1 MLSLDQFKAV
11 VNSTGKLVRSVALAG
26 ATALAMASGAQA
38 QDPDFVSAAASEF
51 PTPDPNIPDIRPG
64 DTVRIQYQFLDTG
77 FALDF
82 ADGEF
87 SVFLDAA
94 IPLAAAQAGTLSTG
108 ACDLD
113 SEAVASGSGTIGFS
127 GLSQAGAGFIYCT
140 VLFDFTVPASTP
152 AGTYSVS
159 ASSLTGIADPD
170 GAATPFTLVIPDVDV
185 VVVTDTAAPNVSIT
199 GPDGPVSAAFNI
211 NVGFIDSTTLN
222 GEAVNGFDVSDLTVT
237 NATVALTGGGGGDG
251 GGAVFSANVEVT
263 PTGGTPITVELP
275 AATVTDLAGNDNNAS
290 NLFSVAYDASPPVPL
305 KDQIDFTA
313 EFIDD
318 PIAPDAAATL
328 RFTLANN
335 SAEDL
340 SNGVFSQNLTA
351 AMSGASSTSG
361 ALNDMCGTGSS
372 LSGTTFLIA
381 VGLNL
386 AAGDSCSF
394 DVVIDTPSSA
404 PAGVT
409 NFATSALSL
418 TLATSGGVV
427 DDAVAPGLEI
437 AGAEGTGTIDFSK
450 AFTND
455 PAEPG
460 DNVTLEFTISAAGS
474 FTTTGLAFTD
484 DLDAVLSGLASTSGT
499 QTDVCGVGSSLS
511 GTSTLTLTGG
521 NLGQDESCTFSVTVA
536 VPGGA
541 TVGDYVNT
549 TSNLSATRSDVGAVT
564 ISGATDTLSIQVPA
578 PTSRIEGPSGPL
590 SVASNFN
597 VDLLFS
603 EDVTGVDAGDF
614 TLTGVTLA
622 GITPVSAA
630 EYTVALTPTGV
641 GTAEVQYNAA
651 GAQNGSGADNTASNN
666 FTVAIAVAAPE
677 ATTLGLGVEIA
688 NGDATPGATD
698 GTFIGTADVASGTAS
713 RTFTIRNDGTTDLT
727 VGTVTLT
734 TGTDFS
740 ITSQPS
746 SPVAAGNSTTFE
758 VTFDPTAIGSRSDTL
773 SFATNDADENPYT
786 FGISG
791 SGVTGPEINV
801 VDSTATL
808 SILNGDA
815 TPASAD
821 GTDFG
826 SVNISGATPTA
837 TFIIQNTGSSDLTL
851 GANAVTISG
860 STDFTVTSQPASTIA
875 AAGTSSFVVTFD
887 PSAVGPINAS
897 VSIANNDTDENPYI
911 FGLTGSGFDNEAPS
925 GFTVAF
931 DATGYG
937 PSNYTN
943 ASFTLSDPERLTDY
957 AYSISSSGG
966 GTPVTG
972 TGTLPAPA
980 SPGELNEFDFTGL
993 DLSGLSEGTLTV
1005 SLTLTDP
1012 SGNTSSPATDTA
1024 PLDLTQPSVAITNGS
1039 VDPVSGAFTATFTF
1053 SESVTGF
1060 VVGDI
1065 TAGNAALS
1073 GFSGSGDTYTATVTP
1088 SADGAVTLDVA
1099 AGVAADQVGNT
1110 NTAATQFSVTNDET
1124 APTVIISST
1133 SSDPVS
1139 GAFTATFTFSE
1150 SVTGFVV
1157 GDITLGNAVASGF
1170 SGSGDT
1176 YSATIT
1182 PSADGA
1188 VTVDVAAAVAQ
1199 DAAGNDNT
1207 AATQFTRT
1215 NDETA
1220 PDVSIATGSSDPVSG
1235 AFTIT
1240 VTFTESVT
1248 GFVVGDLTVGNG
1260 AASGFSGSGDTY
1272 TATITPSGDGQ
1283 VSVDINA
1290 GVATDA
1296 AGNGNTAATQFA
1308 ITNDETPPSVA
1319 ITTGSSDPVSGAFTA
1334 TFTFSES
1341 VTGFVVG
1348 DITLGNAAA
1357 SGFSG
1362 SGDTYTATITPAADG
1377 AVTVDVAA
1385 GVANDGAGNGN
1396 TAATQFTIT
1405 NDETPPTVTV
1415 SSTATGPTNSAFT
1428 VDIVFSES
1436 VADFVVGDI
1445 TASAE
1450 LTLSGFSGSGTTYSV
1465 TATPIADGAATVD
1478 VNAGAASDAAGN
1490 GNTAATQFTID
1501 VDVTAPTGFTVGFT
1515 GLDTPSFNAVTAPNG
1530 FFDFTGA
1537 ETGTTYNYSFTSDSG
1552 GSPVTGSGTV
1562 TSAGQN
1568 ISPIDLSGLPD
1579 GTLTLSVT
1587 LTDAAGNVSTAQT
1600 ATAALDQDGPSVAI
1614 TGPTAT
1620 QIGAFTIDV
1629 VFSEAVTGFEVSDL
1643 TVGNGAASGFTGSG
1657 TTYQATITPAADG
1670 NVTVDIAL
1678 GAGQDA
1684 VSNPS
1689 EAATQFSV
1697 AADITPPTVAFT
1709 GPTAIQSGP
1718 FTLTIDFSEDVTGF
1732 AAIDVDVING
1742 VLSAF
1747 SGSGDSWTAE
1757 VTPTAEGTLTV
1768 DIPAGRLTDIAG
1780 NSNTAASQFSVDTD
1794 LTPPDVIIASVATGV
1809 QTGPFDVSFTFS
1821 EAVTGFE
1828 LADITVGNGAA
1839 SAFTGS
1845 GTTYGAT
1852 ITPAADGAVT
1862 VDVAADVA
1870 TDGPGNGNTAATQ
1883 FSLDADVS
1891 APTVVSVVAS
1901 DALLGVADVGT
1912 PFTLAVTFSEAMD
1925 PTTVPA
1931 IDFGSDDLSGT
1942 LTFTSGAFSSGD
1954 TVYTATYAVADN
1966 GDNIT
1971 DIDVTVTGGAD
1982 ANGNAQTDG
1991 TETDI
1996 FSVDMRRGTVTIATS
2011 ITGAADGTFDYTGD
2025 LGDFSITTVA
2035 QAGSSIFS
2043 DLAEGSYAVVLDDFG
2058 DFTLDAIMCT
2068 GGSTTVDTGTG
2079 TANITLSPADSVTC
2093 DFEFTADPKIDET
2106 AIPDVEI
2113 TFASLTDDPTT
2124 ESTTFSLDNTGGA
2137 AFFFTAATDQ
2147 PWLTIDPTSGSIPAS
2162 GSLEF
2167 TVSFTAAVLDLAPG
2181 TYSANITITEVVPSG
2196 QEGGLAKAN
2205 TLDTIVIPVTI
2216 TLEPREGS
2224 LTIVATTA
2232 PSIAGEGSFSYASD
2246 ITAVN
2251 GLTLNTSNGTA
2262 SSAGFTVL
2270 RGTYAISQAANAE
2283 WDLSAITC
2291 TGDTDGGNVV
2301 DLANGTITIDLDPE
2315 ETMVCT
2321 FANVRNEAYIQEV
2334 TLSAIRSFMA
2344 ARADQILTNS
2354 PRLAQRMRSG
2364 DEATTPNHFSAD
2376 FRDGR
2381 FQANFSTS
2389 LNAIRAANE
2398 KSMPQSDVL
2407 AANNQGGVGSTDIWF
2422 QATYSSVD
2430 DNRAGLDAESDFGIY
2445 YLGADMMV
2453 SEDVMIG
2460 ALIQW
2465 DTAETVT
2472 GALRSRV
2479 EGDGWMAG
2487 PYMVARLSEN
2497 LYFDARGAY
2506 GQSENQVNPIGTYWD
2521 DFETDRWLLEAN
2533 LTGDYFSGG
2542 WRISPEIGLAYF
2554 TEEQSAYTDSLGF
2567 TIPSQDITIGRLNF
2581 GPEFAY
2587 RMDNPNGG
2595 YFEPYVR
2602 VNGVWDYD
2610 DADVYNSNGVLTS
2623 LGDFRADARLGFNA
2637 ELSNGGILSGE
2648 VSVQGLGESDLEANS
2663 AMVRVR
2669 LPLSMQ

>member
-11 VNSTGKLVRSVALAG
+11 VNSTGKVMRSFALAG
-26 ATALAMASGAQA
+26 AGAMAMASGAQA
-38 QDPDFVSAAASEF
+38 QAPTIVSGSAAEF
-51 PTPDPNIPDIRPG
+51 PTPSPFVADIRPG
-64 DTVRIQYQFLDTG
+64 ETVRMSYQILSTS
-77 FALDF
+77 AMDF
-82 ADGEF
+82 SNGEF
-87 SVFLDAA
+87 TVFLDSA
-94 IPLAAAQAGTLSTG
+94 IPLAAVQAGTLSVG
-108 ACDLD
+108 CDED
-113 SEAVASGSGTIGFS
+113 GVAAGTGSGTLGFT
-127 GLSQAGAGFIYCT
+127 GLGADLGAFQSCFIS
-140 VLFDFTVPASTP
+140 FNFQVPLSTS
-152 AGTYSVS
+152 AGTYSITHS
-159 ASSLTGIADPD
+159 DLTGIADPD
-170 GAATPFTLVIPDVDV
+170 GAATPFSLAIPDVDV
-185 VVVTDTAAPNVSIT
+185 IVSADTGAPTPAIT
-199 GPDGPVSAAFNI
+199 GPGGPVSAPFNVSI
-211 NVGFIDSTTLN
+211 GFTDAVSLQP
-222 GEAVNGFDVSDLTVT
+222 EQVNGFDVSDLVAT
-237 NATVALTGGGGGDG
+237 NATVALASGAGGDG
-251 GGAVFSANVEVT
+251 GGAIFSAQVEVT
-263 PTGGTPITVELP
+263 PTGGTPITVQLP
-275 AATVTDLAGNDNNAS
+275 ATTVTDNAGNDNVVS
-290 NLFSVAYDASPPVPL
+290 NLYSVAYDASPPVDPAEQVL
-305 KDQIDFTA
+305 FTSDFIGDPVAPGGTA
-313 EFIDD
+313 
-318 PIAPDAAATL
+318 TH
-328 RFTLANN
+328 RFTINN
-335 SAEDL
+335 TSAEDL
-340 SNGVFSQNLTA
+340 TITFFTENLQASLTGLA
-351 AMSGASSTSG
+351 ASGPASSDTCGG
-361 ALNDMCGTGSS
+361 AI
-372 LSGTTFLIA
+372 SGTTFLIYTGGSVLA
-381 VGLNL
+381 GQSCVIEVPVTAPIG
-386 AAGDSCSF
+386 AAGGIYPVS
-394 DVVIDTPSSA
+394 TSS
-404 PAGVT
+404 
-409 NFATSALSL
+409 LSVS
-418 TLATSGGVV
+418 LATTGAVVV
-427 DDAVAPGLEI
+427 DPAVSNFEV
-437 AGAEGTGTIDFSK
+437 AGAEGTGTIDFTK
-450 AFTND
+450 EFTDD
-455 PAEPG
+455 PAGPG
-460 DNVTLEFTISAAGS
+460 DQVTLEFTINAAGN
-474 FTTTGLAFTD
+474 FTTTGLSFTD
-484 DLDAVLSGLASTSGT
+484 DLDAVLSGLVSSSGT
-499 QTDVCGVGSSLS
+499 QTDVCGTGSSLS
-511 GTSTLTLTGG
+511 GTSLLTLTGA
-521 NLGQDESCTFSVTVA
+521 NLGQDESCTFSVTVD

-541 TVGDYVNT
+541 TAGDYVNT
-549 TSNLSATRSDVGAVT
+549 TSTLAATRSDVGAVT
-564 ISGATDTLSIQVPA
+564 IAAATDTLDIDVPA
-578 PTSRIEGPSGPL
+578 PTSRIEGPGGPL

-597 VDLLFS
+597 VNLIFS
-603 EDVTGVDAGDF
+603 EDVTGVDASDF
-614 TLTGVTLA
+614 TLTGVALA
-622 GITPVSAA
+622 GITPTDAA
-630 EYTVALTPTGV
+630 NYTVEFTPTGV
-641 GTAEVQYNAA
+641 GTAEIQYNAA
-651 GAQNGSGADNTASNN
+651 GAQNGGGADNTASNN
-666 FTVAIAVAAPE
+666 FTVAIAAAAPE
-677 ATTLGLGVEIA
+677 ATALGLGVEIA
-688 NGDATPGATD
+688 NGDSVPGAGD
-698 GTFIGTADVASGTAS
+698 GTFIGTADVAGGTAV

-727 VGTVTLT
+727 VGAVTLV

-758 VTFDPTAIGSRSDTL
+758 VTFDPAALGSSSDTL

-791 SGVTGPEINV
+791 SGVSSPEINV
-801 VDSTATL
+801 TDAGATL
-808 SILNGDA
+808 NILSGDA

-826 SVNISGATPTA
+826 TVNIDSATA
-837 TFIIQNTGSSDLTL
+837 ASTFTIQNTGSSDLIL
-851 GANAVTISG
+851 GSDAVSITG
-860 STDFTVTSQPASTIA
+860 NGDFTVTTQPSTSVSAS
-875 AAGTSSFVVTFD
+875 SSSTFVVTFD
-887 PSAVGPINAS
+887 PSEVGTINAT
-897 VSIANNDTDENPYI
+897 VSIANNDSDENPYT
-911 FGLTGSGFDNEAPS
+911 FGITGSGLDNAAPT
-925 GFTVAF
+925 GYTVAL
-931 DATGYG
+931 DQTGYG
-937 PSNYTN
+937 PSNNTN
-943 ASFTLSDPERLTDY
+943 ASFTVSDPELLADY
-957 AYSISSSGG
+957 SYSVSSSGG

-972 TGTLPAPA
+972 SGTVPTPGAG
-980 SPGELNEFDFTGL
+980 SPNEFQITGL
-993 DLSGLSEGTLTV
+993 NLSGLSEGTVTV
-1005 SLTLTDP
+1005 SVTLTDP
-1012 SGNTSSPATDTA
+1012 SGNAGTPATDTA
-1024 PLDLTQPSVAITNGS
+1024 PLDLTQPTVAITNGS

-1073 GFSGSGDTYTATVTP
+1073 GFAGSGDTYTATVTP
-1088 SADGAVTLDVA
+1088 SSDGAVTLDVA

-1124 APTVIISST
+1124 APTVTISST

-1139 GAFTATFTFSE
+1139 GAFSATITFSE

-1157 GDITLGNAVASGF
+1157 GDITAGNASLSAF
-1170 SGSGDT
+1170 AGSGDT
-1176 YSATIT
+1176 YTVTVT
-1182 PSADGA
+1182 PAADGA
-1188 VTVDVAAAVAQ
+1188 VTLDVGAAAAQ

-1220 PDVSIATGSSDPVSG
+1220 PDVTIATGSSDPVSG
-1235 AFTIT
+1235 AFSIT
-1240 VTFTESVT
+1240 VTFSESVT
-1248 GFVVGDLTVGNG
+1248 GFVVGDMTVGNG
-1260 AASGFSGSGDTY
+1260 AASAFAGSGDTY

-1290 GVATDA
+1290 GVASDA
-1296 AGNGNTAATQFA
+1296 AGNGNTAATQFT

-1348 DITLGNAAA
+1348 DIALSNASA
-1357 SGFSG
+1357 SGFAG
-1362 SGDTYTATITPAADG
+1362 SGDTYTATITPTADG
-1377 AVTVDVAA
+1377 TVTVDVPAAVAADAA
-1385 GVANDGAGNGN
+1385 GNDN
-1396 TAATQFTIT
+1396 TAATQFTIE

-1415 SSTATGPTNSAFT
+1415 SSTATGPTNAAFT
-1428 VDIVFSES
+1428 VNIVFSEA

-1478 VNAGAASDAAGN
+1478 VLAGVASDAAGN

-1537 ETGTTYNYSFTSDSG
+1537 ETGTTYNYSFTSDAG

-1587 LTDAAGNVSTAQT
+1587 LTDAAGNVSTPQT

-1629 VFSEAVTGFEVSDL
+1629 VFSEAVTGFDVSDL

-1718 FTLTIDFSEDVTGF
+1718 FNLTIDFSEDVTGF
-1732 AAIDVDVING
+1732 AAIDVDVVNG

-1780 NSNTAASQFSVDTD
+1780 NGNTAAPQFSVDTD
-1794 LTPPDVIIASVATGV
+1794 LTPPDVIIASAATGV

-1828 LADITVGNGAA
+1828 LADITVGNGTA

-1883 FSLDADVS
+1883 FSIDADVS
-1891 APTVVSVVAS
+1891 APTVASVVAS

-1925 PTTVPA
+1925 PTSVPA

-1966 GDNIT
+1966 GDNIS

-2035 QAGSSIFS
+2035 QAGSSIFN

-2068 GGSTTVDTGTG
+2068 GGTTTVDTGTG

-2232 PSIAGEGSFSYASD
+2232 PSIAGDGSFSYASD

-2315 ETMVCT
+2315 EAMVCT

>member
-11 VNSTGKLVRSVALAG
+11 VNSTGKVMRSFALAG
-26 ATALAMASGAQA
+26 AGAMAMASGAQA
-38 QDPDFVSAAASEF
+38 QAPEFITGSASEF
-51 PTPDPNIPDIRPG
+51 PSPNPFVLDIRPG
-64 DTVRIQYQFLDTG
+64 ETVRMSYQIFSTS
-77 FALDF
+77 AMDF
-82 ADGEF
+82 SNGEF
-87 SVFLDAA
+87 TVFLDSA
-94 IPLAAAQAGTLSTG
+94 IPLAAVQAGTLSVGCDEDGVAAG
-108 ACDLD
+108 A
-113 SEAVASGSGTIGFS
+113 GSGTLGFT
-127 GLSQAGAGFIYCT
+127 GLGADLVAFQSCFIS
-140 VLFDFTVPASTP
+140 FNFQVPLSTS
-152 AGTYSVS
+152 AGTYSITHS
-159 ASSLTGIADPD
+159 DLTGIADPD
-170 GAATPFTLVIPDVDV
+170 GAATPFSLAIPDVDV
-185 VVVTDTAAPNVSIT
+185 IVSADTGAPTPTITGPGSAVSAPFNVSIGFT
-199 GPDGPVSAAFNI
+199 DAVS
-211 NVGFIDSTTLN
+211 LQP
-222 GEAVNGFDVSDLTVT
+222 EQVNGFDVSDLVVT
-237 NATVALTGGGGGDG
+237 NATVALASGAGDDGGGG
-251 GGAVFSANVEVT
+251 AIFSALVEVT
-263 PTGGTPITVELP
+263 PTGGTPITVQLP
-275 AATVTDLAGNDNNAS
+275 ATTVTDNAS
-290 NLFSVAYDASPPVPL
+290 NDNTASNLYTVGYDASPPVDPAEQVL
-305 KDQIDFTA
+305 FTSDFIGDPVAPGGTA
-313 EFIDD
+313 
-318 PIAPDAAATL
+318 TH
-328 RFTLANN
+328 RFTINN
-335 SAEDL
+335 TSAEDL
-340 SNGVFSQNLTA
+340 TITFFTENVQASLPGLA
-351 AMSGASSTSG
+351 ISGPAST
-361 ALNDMCGTGSS
+361 DTCGGTP
-372 LSGTTFLIA
+372 SGTTFLIYTGGSVLA
-381 VGLNL
+381 GQSCIIELPVTAPVG
-386 AAGDSCSF
+386 AAGGIYPVATSSLSVSLATTGP
-394 DVVIDTPSSA
+394 VVID
-404 PAGVT
+404 PAVS
-409 NFATSALSL
+409 NFE
-418 TLATSGGVV
+418 V
-427 DDAVAPGLEI
+427 
-437 AGAEGTGTIDFSK
+437 AGAEGTGTIDFTK
-450 AFTND
+450 EFTND
-455 PAEPG
+455 PAGPG
-460 DNVTLEFTISAAGS
+460 DQVTLEFTINAAGS
-474 FTTTGLAFTD
+474 FTTTGLSFTD
-484 DLDAVLSGLASTSGT
+484 DLDATLSGLVSSSGT
-499 QTDVCGVGSSLS
+499 QTDVCGTGSSLS
-511 GTSTLTLTGG
+511 GTSLLTLTGG
-521 NLGQDESCTFSVTVA
+521 NLGQDESCTFTVTVD

-541 TVGDYVNT
+541 TAGDYVNT
-549 TSNLSATRSDVGAVT
+549 TSTLAATRSDVGAVT
-564 ISGATDTLSIQVPA
+564 IAAATDTLDIDVPA
-578 PTSRIEGPSGPL
+578 PTSRIEGPAGPL

-597 VDLLFS
+597 VNLIFN
-603 EDVTGVDAGDF
+603 EDVTGVDASDF

-622 GITPVSAA
+622 GITPTDAA
-630 EYTVALTPTGV
+630 NYTVEFTPTGI
-641 GTAEVQYNAA
+641 GTAEIQYNAA
-651 GAQNGSGADNTASNN
+651 GAQNGGGADNTASNN
-666 FTVAIAVAAPE
+666 FTVAIAAAAPE

-688 NGDATPGATD
+688 NGDSVPGAGD
-698 GTFIGTADVASGTAS
+698 GTFIGTADVAGGTAT
-713 RTFTIRNDGTTDLT
+713 RIFTIRNDGTTDLT
-727 VGTVTLT
+727 VGTVSLV

-758 VTFDPTAIGSRSDTL
+758 VTFDPAALGSSSDTL

-786 FGISG
+786 FAISG
-791 SGVTGPEINV
+791 SGVSSPEINV
-801 VDSTATL
+801 TDAGATL
-808 SILNGDA
+808 NILNGDA

-826 SVNISGATPTA
+826 TVNIDGGTA
-837 TFIIQNTGSSDLTL
+837 TSTFTIQNLGSADLTL
-851 GANAVTISG
+851 GSDAVSITGSG
-860 STDFTVTSQPASTIA
+860 DFTVTAQPSTSIA
-875 AAGTSSFVVTFD
+875 AAGSSTFTVSFD
-887 PSAVGPINAS
+887 PSAVGEINAT
-897 VSIANNDTDENPYI
+897 VSITNSDSDENPYS
-911 FGLTGSGFDNEAPS
+911 FALTGDGLDNAAPT
-925 GFTVAF
+925 GYTVAL
-931 DATGYG
+931 DQTGYG
-937 PSNYTN
+937 PSNNTN
-943 ASFTLSDPERLTDY
+943 ASFTVSDPEVLADY
-957 AYSISSSGG
+957 TYSVSSSGG

-972 TGTLPAPA
+972 SGTVPTPGAG
-980 SPGELNEFDFTGL
+980 SPNEFQITGL
-993 DLSGLSEGTLTV
+993 DLSGLSEGTVTV
-1005 SLTLTDP
+1005 SVTLTDP
-1012 SGNTSSPATDTA
+1012 SGNAGTPATDTA
-1024 PLDLTQPSVAITNGS
+1024 PLDLTQPTIAITNGS

-1073 GFSGSGDTYTATVTP
+1073 GFAGSGDTYTATVTP
-1088 SADGAVTLDVA
+1088 SSDGAVTLDVA

-1124 APTVIISST
+1124 APTVTISST

-1139 GAFTATFTFSE
+1139 GAFSATITFSE

-1157 GDITLGNAVASGF
+1157 GDITAGNASLSAF
-1170 SGSGDT
+1170 AGSGDT
-1176 YSATIT
+1176 YTVTVT
-1182 PSADGA
+1182 PTADGA
-1188 VTVDVAAAVAQ
+1188 VTLDVGAAAAQ

-1220 PDVSIATGSSDPVSG
+1220 PDVTIATASSDPVSG
-1235 AFTIT
+1235 AFSIT
-1240 VTFTESVT
+1240 VTFSESVT
-1248 GFVVGDLTVGNG
+1248 GFVVGDMTVGNG
-1260 AASGFSGSGDTY
+1260 AASAFAGSGDTY

-1290 GVATDA
+1290 GVASDA
-1296 AGNGNTAATQFA
+1296 AGNGNTAATQFT
-1308 ITNDETPPSVA
+1308 ITNDETPPSVT

-1348 DITLGNAAA
+1348 DIALSNASA
-1357 SGFSG
+1357 SGFAG
-1362 SGDTYTATITPAADG
+1362 SGDTYTATITPTADG
-1377 AVTVDVAA
+1377 TVTVDVPAAVAADAA
-1385 GVANDGAGNGN
+1385 GNDN
-1396 TAATQFTIT
+1396 TAATQFTIE

-1415 SSTATGPTNSAFT
+1415 SSTATGPTNAAFT
-1428 VDIVFSES
+1428 VNIVFSEA

-1478 VNAGAASDAAGN
+1478 VLAGVASDAAGN

-1537 ETGTTYNYSFTSDSG
+1537 ETGTTYNYSFTSDAG

-1587 LTDAAGNVSTAQT
+1587 LTDAAGNVSTPQT

-1629 VFSEAVTGFEVSDL
+1629 VFSEAVTGFDVSDL

-1718 FTLTIDFSEDVTGF
+1718 FNLTIDFSEDVTGF
-1732 AAIDVDVING
+1732 AAIDVDVVNG

-1780 NSNTAASQFSVDTD
+1780 NGNTAAPQFSVDTD

-1828 LADITVGNGAA
+1828 LADITVGNGTA

-1883 FSLDADVS
+1883 FSIDADVS
-1891 APTVVSVVAS
+1891 APTVASVVAS

-1966 GDNIT
+1966 GDNIS

-2035 QAGSSIFS
+2035 QAGSSIFN

-2232 PSIAGEGSFSYASD
+2232 PSIAGDGSFSYASD

-2291 TGDTDGGNVV
+2291 IGDTDGGNVV

-2315 ETMVCT
+2315 EAMVCT